1 MVERSQIVRIGF
13 DVGRALRGGGGVAV
27 YTREVARALAGP
39 GVAHEVVLFDLDGG
53 TLRREAYEHAL
64 DQLSPR
70 VSIAR
75 ATRSELETLDLFH
88 APGFT
93 MPPSGAPRHLFTL
106 HDLTVLSHV
115 GCHTLDNRVRTLTSI
130 AEALSRGAGVIAVS
144 ETTRREA
151 MRLLA
156 LAGEEIE
163 VLPPML
169 DRVFSADAEA
179 EDDEGVVRRL
189 RIDGDFVLAVG
200 SLEPRKNLGRLLDA
214 WALLP
219 EAVLRDHSLVV
230 VAGTGWMQRKLGRR
244 LGRMARAG
252 GAILTGH
259 LGASDLAALYR
270 RARALVYPSLAEGF
284 GLPVAEAMA
293 CGTPVVTSDRSS
305 LPEVA
310 GDAALLID
318 PEDSE
323 AIATAVERILEDTE
337 LWSRL
342 RARGLE
348 RARLYSHETVLPR
361 LLALYGRVVQRF
373 TV

>member
-1 MVERSQIVRIGF
+1 MRVGL
-13 DVGRALRGGGGVAV
+13 DVGRVLHGGGGVAV
-27 YTREVARALAGP
+27 YAREVARALAGP
-39 GVAHEVVLFDLDGG
+39 GVAHEVVLFDLDDG
-53 TLRREAYEHAL
+53 TSRREIYEDAL
-64 DQLSPR
+64 GSLPPR
-70 VSIAR
+70 VSVAR
-75 ATRSELETLDLFH
+75 ATRPELETLDLFH

-115 GCHTLDNRVRTLTSI
+115 GCHTLDNRVRTLTAV
-130 AEALSRGAGVIAVS
+130 AEALSRGAGVIADS

-156 LAGEEIE
+156 LSGEGIE

-169 DRVFSADAEA
+169 GRVFSADAEA
-179 EDDEGVVRRL
+179 EADEGVVRRL
-189 RIDGDFVLAVG
+189 GIDRDFVLAVG

-219 EAVLRDHSLVV
+219 ETALRDHSLVV
-230 VAGTGWMQRKLGRR
+230 VAGTGWLQRKLGRR

-259 LGASDLAALYR
+259 LAERDLAALYR

-310 GDAALLID
+310 GDAALLVD
-318 PEDSE
+318 PEDTE
-323 AIATAVERILEDTE
+323 AIAAGVARVLEDSE

-348 RARLYSHETVLPR
+348 RARLFSHEVVLPR
-361 LLALYGRVVQRF
+361 LLALYGGFPQRL